1 MQAEGSIFYPEKEIL
16 GKPSDL
22 GLSFEDV
29 TFRMADALKLH
40 GWYVPGERRET
51 ILWCHGNAGNIGD
64 RLDLLK
70 LLHDKVG
77 VNIFIFDYRGYG
89 KSQGRPTEDG
99 TYRDAH
105 GAMDYL
111 HSRPDVEGDKIVV
124 FGQSLGGAIA
134 VDLACRNRFLG
145 LILESTFTSLV
156 DIFEMP
162 TKAFAMKYDSYSKI
176 KRVKI
181 PLLVLHG
188 DKDDVVPFESGYTLY
203 KAAHEPKKFC
213 AIEGASHNDTYIVGG
228 EAYFA
233 AINEF
238 IKGLSKISKSTP

>member
-1 MQAEGSIFYPEKEIL
+1 MQSEGSIFYPEKEIL

-105 GAMDYL
+105 GAFDYL
-111 HSRPDVEGDKIVV
+111 RSRPDIEADKIVV

-134 VDLACRNRFLG
+134 VDMACRNRFMG

-162 TKAFAMKYDSYSKI
+162 LEAFHVKYDSYSKI
-176 KRVKI
+176 KRIHV

-188 DKDDVVPFESGYTLY
+188 DHDDVVPFESGYMLY
-203 KAAHEPKKFC
+203 KAANEPKKFC
-213 AIEGASHNDTYIVGG
+213 AIAGALHNDTYIVGG
-228 EAYFA
+228 EGYFA
-233 AINEF
+233 EIKEF
-238 IKGLSKISKSTP
+238 ISGLSV

>member
-1 MQAEGSIFYPEKEIL
+1 MQVEDSIFYPEKDIL

-22 GLSFEDV
+22 GLPFEDI

-40 GWYVPGERRET
+40 GWFVPGSRRET

-70 LLHDKVG
+70 LLHDRLD

-105 GAMDYL
+105 GALDYL
-111 HSRPDVEGDKIVV
+111 RARPDIEGDRIVV

-134 VDLACRNRFLG
+134 VDLACRNKFMG

-162 TKAFAMKYDSYSKI
+162 MKAYGMKYDSYAKI
-176 KRVKI
+176 KRVHV

-188 DKDDVVPFESGYTLY
+188 DKDDVVPFESGYTLF

-213 AIEGASHNDTYIVGG
+213 AIKGAMHNDVYSVGG
-228 EAYFA
+228 EGYFA
-233 AINEF
+233 AIDDF
-238 IKGLSKISKSTP
+238 IKGLKPA

>member
-1 MQAEGSIFYPEKEIL
+1 MQSEGFIFYPEKDLL

-22 GLSFEDV
+22 GMAYEDI
-29 TFRMADALKLH
+29 TFRMADALRLH
-40 GWYVPGERRET
+40 GWYVPGSRRET
-51 ILWCHGNAGNIGD
+51 ILWCHGNAGNISD

-70 LLHDKVG
+70 LLHDKIG

-111 HSRPDVEGDKIVV
+111 RSRPDVEGDKIVV

-162 TKAFAMKYDSYSKI
+162 TKSFGMKYDSYSKI
-176 KRVKI
+176 KRVKV

-188 DKDDVVPFESGYTLY
+188 DKDDVVPFESGYTLF

-213 AIEGASHNDTYIVGG
+213 AIAGAMHNDTYLVGG
-228 EAYFA
+228 EGYFA
-233 AINEF
+233 AIDEF
-238 IKGLSKISKSTP
+238 IKGLSTP

>member
-1 MQAEGSIFYPEKEIL
+1 
-16 GKPSDL
+16 
-22 GLSFEDV
+22 
-29 TFRMADALKLH
+29 
-40 GWYVPGERRET
+40 VPGSRRET

-70 LLHDKVG
+70 LLHDRLD

-111 HSRPDVEGDKIVV
+111 RARPDIEGDRIVV

-134 VDLACRNRFLG
+134 VDLACRNKFMG
-145 LILESTFTSLV
+145 LILEATFTSLV

-162 TKAFAMKYDSYSKI
+162 PKDFPVKYDSYSKI
-176 KRVKI
+176 KRVKV
-181 PLLVLHG
+181 PLLMLHG
-188 DKDDVVPFESGYTLY
+188 DKDDVVPFESGYTLF

-213 AIEGASHNDTYIVGG
+213 AIKGGMHNDNHIVGG
-228 EAYFA
+228 EGYFA
-233 AINEF
+233 AIGEF
-238 IKGLSKISKSTP
+238 IKGLSTTSKSTP

>member
-1 MQAEGSIFYPEKEIL
+1 MQSEGSIFYPEKDIL

-22 GLSFEDV
+22 GMAYEDII
-29 TFRMADALKLH
+29 FRMADALKLH
-40 GWYVPGERRET
+40 GWFVPGSRRET

-70 LLHDKVG
+70 LLHDRID

-111 HSRPDVEGDKIVV
+111 RARPDVEGDKIVI

-134 VDLACRNRFLG
+134 VDLACRNRCLG

-162 TKAFAMKYDSYSKI
+162 TKAFGMKYDSYSKI
-176 KRVKI
+176 KRVKA

-188 DKDDVVPFESGYTLY
+188 DHDDVVPFESGYTLY
-203 KAAHEPKKFC
+203 KAANEPKKFC
-213 AIEGASHNDTYIVGG
+213 TIAGAMHNDTYIVGG

-233 AINEF
+233 AIDEF
-238 IKGLSKISKSTP
+238 IKGLSK

>member
-1 MQAEGSIFYPEKEIL
+1 MQAEGSIFYPEKEL
-16 GKPSDL
+16 SGEPGDL
-22 GLSFEDV
+22 GLPFDDV
-29 TFRMADALKLH
+29 YFRMADALKLH
-40 GWYVPGERRET
+40 GWYVPGNRRET
-51 ILWCHGNAGNIGD
+51 LLWCHGNAGNISD
-64 RLDLLK
+64 RLDLMK

-89 KSQGRPTEDG
+89 KSQGRPTEEG
-99 TYRDAH
+99 TYRDAQ
-105 GAMDYL
+105 GALDYL
-111 HSRPDVEGDKIVV
+111 RSRPEVDQDAIVI

-134 VDLACRNRFLG
+134 VDLACRNRCLG

-162 TKAFAMKYDSYSKI
+162 PEACHVKYDSYSKI
-176 KRVKI
+176 KRIHV

-188 DKDDVVPFESGYTLY
+188 DHDDVVPFESGYMLY
-203 KAAHEPKKFC
+203 KAANEPKKFC
-213 AIEGASHNDTYIVGG
+213 AIAGALHNDTYIVGG

-238 IKGLSKISKSTP
+238 IEGLSTP

>member
-1 MQAEGSIFYPEKEIL
+1 MQAEGFIFYPEK
-16 GKPSDL
+16 DL
-22 GLSFEDV
+22 SGDPGDWDLPFDDV
-29 TFRMADALKLH
+29 YFRMADALKLH
-40 GWYVPGERRET
+40 GWYVPGNRRET
-51 ILWCHGNAGNIGD
+51 LLWCHGNAGNISD
-64 RLDLLK
+64 RLDLMK

-89 KSQGRPTEDG
+89 NSQGRPTEDG

-111 HSRPDVEGDKIVV
+111 RARPDIEGDKIVV

-134 VDLACRNRFLG
+134 VDLACRNKCLG

-162 TKAFAMKYDSYSKI
+162 PKAFPVKYDSYSKI
-176 KRVKI
+176 KRVKV

-188 DKDDVVPFESGYTLY
+188 DHDDVVPFESGYTLY
-203 KAAHEPKKFC
+203 KAANEPKKFC
-213 AIEGASHNDTYIVGG
+213 AIEGALHNDTYIVGG

-238 IKGLSKISKSTP
+238 ISGLSTP

>member
-1 MQAEGSIFYPEKEIL
+1 MQSEGFIFYPEKDIL

-22 GLSFEDV
+22 GMAYEDV

-40 GWYVPGERRET
+40 GWFVPGSRRET

-70 LLHDKVG
+70 LFHDRLD

-89 KSQGRPTEDG
+89 RSQGRPTEDG

-111 HSRPDVEGDKIVV
+111 RSRPDVEGDKIVV

-134 VDLACRNRFLG
+134 VDLACRNRFMG
-145 LILESTFTSLV
+145 LILEATFTSLV

-162 TKAFAMKYDSYSKI
+162 PKAFPVKYDSYSKI
-176 KRVKI
+176 KRVKV

-188 DKDDVVPFESGYTLY
+188 DHDDVVPFESGYTLY
-203 KAAHEPKKFC
+203 KAANEPKKFC
-213 AIEGASHNDTYIVGG
+213 AIEGALHNDNYIVGG
-228 EAYFA
+228 DGYFT
-233 AINEF
+233 AIDEF
-238 IKGLSKISKSTP
+238 ITGLSTP